1 MIPILSILLLLP
13 MAASGP
19 AYLILR
25 RNKKVGQWFTM
36 GITGVVLLI
45 ALYVFYYVYT
55 GSSGLASSGIGQYA
69 LTEQYSWVS
78 ISSFGVNYLVGVD
91 GLSSPLVLATAILTL
106 FAVVGSRTLIDR
118 SEPSYYA
125 LVLLFEG
132 AIIGVFVSLNLVL
145 FYFFWDLVMLPMFF
159 LIGLWGG
166 DRRKYSAMKFMIFI
180 FTGSMI
186 LLLALMAAYLGVS
199 PATFDIPS
207 LAGRIPASIQYL
219 PLLASF
225 IGFGIK
231 LPVFPFHSWLPDAYT
246 QAPAPVTVLLA
257 GVQSAMGGYGIIRI
271 SIGLFP
277 QASYQWAWAF
287 MAVGL
292 VTMFYGAFVAILSK
306 DLKSMF
312 AYTSIAGMG
321 FVVFGAFSSAA
332 SGSPLGMEGSILEM
346 FVHAFTAG
354 SLFML
359 AGYIQKGLGTTEIS
373 ALKGLRN
380 LVPRAGTLLVFAC
393 AGAMA
398 LPPFGSFVAEVLVII
413 GGIDATPYS
422 AVAILVP
429 VMVGGYMLWMIRKV
443 VLSPA
448 EAGASGVDVQGVDFG
463 VLVLYLVPLIIMM
476 FFSVLVLGP
485 AAPVVQHILGL
496 VVR

>member
-1 MIPILSILLLLP
+1 MIPLLSILLFLP
-13 MAASGP
+13 IAASGP
-19 AYLILR
+19 AFLILR
-25 RNKKVGQWFTM
+25 RNRRAGLWFTL
-36 GITGVVLLI
+36 GVASAVLLL
-45 ALYVFYYVYT
+45 ALYVFYFVYSNS
-55 GSSGLASSGIGQYA
+55 GSLAPSGIGQYA
-69 LTEQYSWVS
+69 LTEQYSWVN
-78 ISSFGVNYLVGVD
+78 IPTFGINYLVGAD
-91 GLSSPLVLATAILTL
+91 GLSSPLVLATALLTL
-106 FAVVGSRTLIDR
+106 FAIIGSGSLIDR

-125 LVLLFEG
+125 LILLFEG
-132 AIIGVFVSLNLVL
+132 AIIGVFVSLNLIL

-159 LIGLWGG
+159 LIGIWGG
-166 DRRKYSAMKFMIFI
+166 DRKKYAAMKFMIFI

-186 LLLALMAAYLGVS
+186 LLLALMAAYLGVT
-199 PATFDIPS
+199 PTTFDIPS
-207 LAGRIPASIQYL
+207 LAGRIPAAVQYL

-231 LPVFPFHSWLPDAYT
+231 LPIFPLHSWLPDAYS

-257 GVQSAMGGYGIIRI
+257 GVQSAMGGYGLIRI

-277 QASYQWAWAF
+277 EASHQWAWAF
-287 MAVGL
+287 MAVGI

-321 FVVFGAFSSAA
+321 FVVFGAFSTMA
-332 SGSPLGMEGSILEM
+332 SGSPLGMEGSVLEM

-359 AGYIQKGLGTTEIS
+359 AGYIQKGMGTTEIS

-380 LVPRAGTLLVFAC
+380 LIPRAGTLLVFAC

-398 LPPFGSFVAEVLVII
+398 LPPFGSFVAEVLVIV
-413 GGIDATPYS
+413 GGIDASPYT
-422 AVAILVP
+422 AVTVLVP
-429 VMVGGYMLWMIRKV
+429 VMIGGYMLWMIRKT
-443 VLSPA
+443 VLSPP
-448 EAGASGVDVQGVDFG
+448 EAGGAGADMQPLDFG
-463 VLVLYLVPLIIMM
+463 VLTLYLVPLLVIM

-485 AAPVVQHILGL
+485 VAPVVQHILQS
-496 VVR
+496 VVP